1 MAYPNIPAGIIMPP
15 RELKQYKKW
24 QCLHTNTKPAE
35 QGFIPNAHE
44 YEDFQQWLK
53 RQDSGYFSD
62 IFEDISGHVAPSR
75 PESLVRTFDSPVAP
89 ICQHAMH
96 PIAADQLQARCP
108 VCIVEIHVR
117 YMQVLAR
124 ALANAGGHAPSC
136 TLTSS
141 DHQETVYNAW
151 SKGKVSTLK
160 ELSKLETMAEE
171 EVAWSAQHPEAKYD
185 YIQTAAKAVDLYWN
199 ETVGSHEDDRSQPK
213 KKAATVAFA
222 EDTDF
227 HPGRPNPYFHR
238 RSPRYEP
245 GKYTV
250 ENPEEDDNTP
260 EDPEETSSQVELHMY
275 ATEEVDLDTKDEEDT
290 PSLEDDD
297 SLDEL
302 LDDDGDSDW
311 EDIESEDEDSDG
323 GSYYEIEEASFIVF
337 GDD

>member
-1 MAYPNIPAGIIMPP
+1 MACPKIPASIILPP

-35 QGFIPNAHE
+35 QGYIPTAHE

-62 IFEDISGHVAPSR
+62 IFEDISGHVVPAR
-75 PESLVRTFDSPVAP
+75 PESLACTFDLPVAST
-89 ICQHAMH
+89 CQHTMH
-96 PIAADQLQARCP
+96 PTAAGQLQARCP

-151 SKGKVSTLK
+151 CKGKISTLK

-171 EVAWSAQHPEAKYD
+171 EVAWSARHPEAKHED
-185 YIQTAAKAVDLYWN
+185 IQTAVKAVDLYWT
-199 ETVGSHEDDRSQPK
+199 ETTGCFENRKHPK
-213 KKAATVAFA
+213 KKAAAVAFA
-222 EDTDF
+222 QDTDF
-227 HPGRPNPYFHR
+227 DPGRPNSYFHR

-250 ENPEEDDNTP
+250 ESPKEEECPEEP
-260 EDPEETSSQVELHMY
+260 AESSQAKVHFCGTDES
-275 ATEEVDLDTKDEEDT
+275 DLDTREPEEELSLEEDGSSFDE
-290 PSLEDDD
+290 PLNDDD
-297 SLDEL
+297 
-302 LDDDGDSDW
+302 DSDW
-311 EDIESEDEDSDG
+311 EDIESEDEEDSEC
-323 GSYYEIEEASFIVF
+323 GSYYEIEETSFIVF

>member
-1 MAYPNIPAGIIMPP
+1 MAYPKIPASIILPP
-15 RELKQYKKW
+15 RELKQYKRW
-24 QCLHTNTKPAE
+24 QCLHTSTKPTE
-35 QGFIPNAHE
+35 QGYIPTARE

-62 IFEDISGHVAPSR
+62 IFEDISGHVVPSS
-75 PESLVRTFDSPVAP
+75 PESPVCTFDSPVAS

-96 PIAADQLQARCP
+96 PTAAGQLQERCP

-151 SKGKVSTLK
+151 CKGKISTLK

-171 EVAWSAQHPEAKYD
+171 EVAWSAQYPEAKHED
-185 YIQTAAKAVDLYWN
+185 IQTAAKAVNLYWT
-199 ETVGSHEDDRSQPK
+199 ETIGCVGDIAHSK
-213 KKAATVAFA
+213 KKAAVTFA
-222 EDTDF
+222 EGTDF
-227 HPGRPNPYFHR
+227 DPGRPNPYFHR

-250 ENPEEDDNTP
+250 EDPEE
-260 EDPEETSSQVELHMY
+260 EDPEEDKTPKHPDESFQGKFSFCP
-275 ATEEVDLDTKDEEDT
+275 TEESGLDTKDAEEEDAT
-290 PSLEDDD
+290 LII
-297 SLDEL
+297 DEP

-311 EDIESEDEDSDG
+311 EDTESEDEDSDC
-323 GSYYEIEEASFIVF
+323 GSYYEIEETSFIVF